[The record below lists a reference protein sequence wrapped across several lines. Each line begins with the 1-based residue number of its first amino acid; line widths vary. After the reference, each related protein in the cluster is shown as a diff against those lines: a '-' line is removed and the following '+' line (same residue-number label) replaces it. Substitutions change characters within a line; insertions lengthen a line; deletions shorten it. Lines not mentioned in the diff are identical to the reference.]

1 MSFEECLALNESR
14 IEQLA
19 LQQDQWETLLGYI
32 ERQDSLRL
40 QIAALSEELDD
51 DRSAQA
57 QACAELETERPDP
70 VPRPLVGTEG
80 KTIIGAVENVLIEDL
95 DAVFQARIDTGA
107 TTSSIDARDVQPF
120 ERDGER
126 WIRFQIQRPGEQ
138 EPVVLERPRSR
149 RVRIVQAAV
158 EEAEK
163 RPVVELRIR
172 IGAATQIAEFTLSER
187 SNLQFPVLIGRNILR
202 DMMIVDVSLKNAL
215 PLVVDDD
222 EQDGGDSGS
231 P

>member
-1 MSFEECLALNESR
+1 VSFEECLALNESR

-19 LQQDQWETLLGYI
+19 LQQDQWATLLGYV
-32 ERQDSLRL
+32 ERQDSLRS
-40 QIAALSEELDD
+40 QIEALSAEIDD
-51 DRSAQA
+51 DRRAQP
-57 QACAELETERPDP
+57 QACAETDTERADRAPP
-70 VPRPLVGTEG
+70 SLVGSEG
-80 KTIIGAVENVLIEDL
+80 KTIIGAVENVRIEDL

-126 WIRFQIQRPGEQ
+126 WIRFRIPLPGEQ
-138 EPVVLERPRSR
+138 EPVILERPRAR
-149 RVRIVQAAV
+149 RVRIVQAAL

-163 RPVVELRIR
+163 RPVVELRVR
-172 IGAATQIAEFTLSER
+172 IGAATQVAEFTLSER

-215 PLVVDDD
+215 PLVMDDD
-222 EQDGGDSGS
+222 EQDGSGSGS